1 MPFPYELYPKAK
13 ETHCLNLPEISV
25 SRPPFPGSIRT
36 ADGCFW
42 DERNNNSYVS
52 DNGNTYLG
60 SGYYW
65 SDVFEEYTT
74 ADAHM
79 ECGSVPNNGRGC
91 YIGCTCKSGWDGK
104 KTYSAASS
112 GLNQTGTVNANSAP
126 TSNSLSAA
134 NVLDA
139 APSATSAP
147 GDYSATAS
155 AASAVVA
162 SSSASGINSGIS
174 AMAAGGSCTISLTDP
189 RYGTTCS
196 KSGTFACPSGYG
208 YSLDS
213 CKKNQ
218 ETKYQVCSV
227 DSTQTNSTPCYSA
240 GTAKTCSD
248 ENPGYVSAC
257 PSGQSGTK
265 VTTSCGNTC
274 YKDCREEEKYFQIN
288 VIKKFDSSCPTN
300 FASAFNGISGCTIGG
315 KSCDV
320 YTNEYTISKVE
331 SGTRF
336 TWKPQQS
343 YSNAEATATT
353 SDAYDTT
360 VYVGGEFRVTYYC
373 SNTGGGNSCTKHF
386 GVSVTQVDR
395 CTVRIDGTA
404 NFSSSYSGTIL
415 ISVKYERKN
424 VVNGKKTYEY
434 FENLTINSGFSKIY
448 ASNQCKNTTTE
459 QLIVT
464 EFALRNTNLPDY
476 NGCNV
481 TADLI
486 NSAQ

>member
-42 DERNNNSYVS
+42 GERNNNSYVS

-74 ADAHM
+74 ADARM

-104 KTYSAASS
+104 KTYGAASS
-112 GLNQTGTVNANSAP
+112 GLNQTGTINANSAS
-126 TSNSLSAA
+126 TSNPLSAA

-139 APSATSAP
+139 APSATSAA
-147 GDYSATAS
+147 GNYSATAS
-155 AASAVVA
+155 AVVV

-248 ENPGYVSAC
+248 EGYFSSC
-257 PSGQSGTK
+257 SSGQTCTDTF
-265 VTTSCGNTC
+265 TTPCGNAC
-274 YKDCREEEKYFQIN
+274 C
-288 VIKKFDSSCPTN
+288 
-300 FASAFNGISGCTIGG
+300 
-315 KSCDV
+315 KSCK
-320 YTNEYTISKVE
+320 NEDCYYKVSVEERIGNTSATKIFVASLDSHKWSHPAISVTIRIWVN
-331 SGTRF
+331 T
-336 TWKPQQS
+336 QS
-343 YSNAEATATT
+343 
-353 SDAYDTT
+353 
-360 VYVGGEFRVTYYC
+360 
-373 SNTGGGNSCTKHF
+373 GGGNYRAVTATIPVGSQSGSGSLTLSNSDDF
-386 GVSVTQVDR
+386 YSDWYIESVSPSSYDYGNGTT
-395 CTVRIDGTA
+395 CTVS
-404 NFSSSYSGTIL
+404 F
-415 ISVKYERKN
+415 
-424 VVNGKKTYEY
+424 
-434 FENLTINSGFSKIY
+434 
-448 ASNQCKNTTTE
+448 
-459 QLIVT
+459 
-464 EFALRNTNLPDY
+464 
-476 NGCNV
+476 
-481 TADLI
+481 
-486 NSAQ
+486 

>member
-1 MPFPYELYPKAK
+1 MKMPFPYELYPKAK

-42 DERNNNSYVS
+42 GERDNNSYVS

-74 ADAHM
+74 ADARM

-104 KTYSAASS
+104 KTYGAAAS
-112 GLNQTGTVNANSAP
+112 GLNQTGTINANSAP

-139 APSATSAP
+139 APSANSAV
-147 GDYSATAS
+147 GNYSATAAS
-155 AASAVVA
+155 ASAVVA

-174 AMAAGGSCTISLTDP
+174 AMAAGGSCSVSFSDG

-248 ENPGYVSAC
+248 ENPSYVSQC
-257 PSGQSGTK
+257 PSGQSGTQ
-265 VTTSCGNTC
+265 VTTPCGNTC
-274 YKDCREEEKYFQIN
+274 YKDCKVTCSGTTPYESRPDCDK
-288 VIKKFDSSCPTN
+288 IKGNDWYEPFK
-300 FASAFNGISGCTIGG
+300 SGNCWGCALRT
-315 KSCDV
+315 C
-320 YTNEYTISKVE
+320 NEYFGCSD
-331 SGTRF
+331 
-336 TWKPQQS
+336 
-343 YSNAEATATT
+343 SNTPATLGCAADQHPANFKKAPWGNEQCCGECVSNTT
-353 SDAYDTT
+353 PGGGAKECSSNLLPYYKSNGELCCCADLNW
-360 VYVGGEFRVTYYC
+360 VGGC
-373 SNTGGGNSCTKHF
+373 SGDWCIPTSCM
-386 GVSVTQVDR
+386 
-395 CTVRIDGTA
+395 CYGTA
-404 NFSSSYSGTIL
+404 
-415 ISVKYERKN
+415 R
-424 VVNGKKTYEY
+424 
-434 FENLTINSGFSKIY
+434 
-448 ASNQCKNTTTE
+448 
-459 QLIVT
+459 
-464 EFALRNTNLPDY
+464 P
-476 NGCNV
+476 
-481 TADLI
+481 
-486 NSAQ
+486 

>member
-42 DERNNNSYVS
+42 GKRNNNSYVS

-74 ADAHM
+74 ADAGM

-104 KTYSAASS
+104 KTYGAAAS
-112 GLNQTGTVNANSAP
+112 GLNQTGTVNATSAS
-126 TSNSLSAA
+126 TSNPLSAA

-147 GDYSATAS
+147 GNYSATAAS
-155 AASAVVA
+155 ASAVVA

-227 DSTQTNSTPCYSA
+227 DSTQTNSTLCYSA

-248 ENPGYVSAC
+248 ENPGYVSQC

-265 VTTSCGNTC
+265 VTTSCNTC
-274 YKDCREEEKYFQIN
+274 YKDCKAN
-288 VIKKFDSSCPTN
+288 
-300 FASAFNGISGCTIGG
+300 
-315 KSCDV
+315 
-320 YTNEYTISKVE
+320 
-331 SGTRF
+331 
-336 TWKPQQS
+336 
-343 YSNAEATATT
+343 
-353 SDAYDTT
+353 
-360 VYVGGEFRVTYYC
+360 YY
-373 SNTGGGNSCTKHF
+373 NP
-386 GVSVTQVDR
+386 VSVTIKVSS
-395 CTVRIDGTA
+395 TNTAATWSFTKNGTGIA
-404 NFSSSYSGTIL
+404 SGW
-415 ISVKYERKN
+415 V
-424 VVNGKKTYEY
+424 GKKGYDTD
-434 FENLTINSGFSKIY
+434 
-448 ASNQCKNTTTE
+448 TTTE
-459 QLIVT
+459 KLEPGTYTLTVRSVGTYIGTSMYYQECGEKPIREST
-464 EFALRNTNLPDY
+464 ITISGSSP
-476 NGCNV
+476 
-481 TADLI
+481 TA
-486 NSAQ
+486 SASAIAAPCMMKPSI

>member
-42 DERNNNSYVS
+42 GERNNNSYVS

-74 ADAHM
+74 ADARM

-104 KTYSAASS
+104 KTYSAAAS
-112 GLNQTGTVNANSAP
+112 GLNQTGTVNANSAS
-126 TSNSLSAA
+126 TSNPLSAA

-139 APSATSAP
+139 APSANSAP
-147 GDYSATAS
+147 GNYSATAAS
-155 AASAVVA
+155 ASAVVA

-248 ENPGYVSAC
+248 ENPSYVSAC

-274 YKDCREEEKYFQIN
+274 YKDCKVTCSGTTPYESRPDCDK
-288 VIKKFDSSCPTN
+288 IKGNDWYEPFK
-300 FASAFNGISGCTIGG
+300 SGNCWGCVLRT
-315 KSCDV
+315 C
-320 YTNEYTISKVE
+320 NEYF
-331 SGTRF
+331 GC
-336 TWKPQQS
+336 
-343 YSNAEATATT
+343 
-353 SDAYDTT
+353 SD
-360 VYVGGEFRVTYYC
+360 
-373 SNTGGGNSCTKHF
+373 SNTPATLGLS
-386 GVSVTQVDR
+386 
-395 CTVRIDGTA
+395 
-404 NFSSSYSGTIL
+404 L
-415 ISVKYERKN
+415 IHISEPTR
-424 VVNGKKTYEY
+424 
-434 FENLTINSGFSKIY
+434 
-448 ASNQCKNTTTE
+448 
-459 QLIVT
+459 
-464 EFALRNTNLPDY
+464 P
-476 NGCNV
+476 
-481 TADLI
+481 
-486 NSAQ
+486 

>member
-36 ADGCFW
+36 ADGCLW
-42 DERNNNSYVS
+42 GERNNNSYVS

-74 ADAHM
+74 ADARM

-104 KTYSAASS
+104 KTYGTAAS
-112 GLNQTGTVNANSAP
+112 GLNQTGTVNA
-126 TSNSLSAA
+126 
-134 NVLDA
+134 
-139 APSATSAP
+139 TSAP
-147 GDYSATAS
+147 GNYSATAS

-174 AMAAGGSCTISLTDP
+174 AMAAGGSCSVSFSDG

-227 DSTQTNSTPCYSA
+227 DSTQTNSTLCYSA

-395 CTVRIDGTA
+395 CTVRIDDTA

-464 EFALRNTNLPDY
+464 EFVLRNTNLPDY

>member
-25 SRPPFPGSIRT
+25 SRPPFLGSIRT

-42 DERNNNSYVS
+42 GERNNNSYVS

-74 ADAHM
+74 ADARM

-104 KTYSAASS
+104 KTYSAAAS
-112 GLNQTGTVNANSAP
+112 GLNQTGTINANSAP

-147 GDYSATAS
+147 GNYSATAAS
-155 AASAVVA
+155 ASAVVA

-174 AMAAGGSCTISLTDP
+174 AMAAGGSCSVSFSDG

-218 ETKYQVCSV
+218 ETEYQVCSV

-248 ENPGYVSAC
+248 ENPSYVSQC

-274 YKDCREEEKYFQIN
+274 YKDCK
-288 VIKKFDSSCPTN
+288 DTGPSSCTDPGYYNGYSCSTWDSYPTYGDCSEGYSRM
-300 FASAFNGISGCTIGG
+300 ATSAQCDPYLHVSTCKDGTSAGLKCNGLGG
-315 KSCDV
+315 DEAARCYAQCYGDCDV
-320 YTNEYTISKVE
+320 DSW
-331 SGTRF
+331 RRCCH
-336 TWKPQQS
+336 QC
-343 YSNAEATATT
+343 
-353 SDAYDTT
+353 
-360 VYVGGEFRVTYYC
+360 GG
-373 SNTGGGNSCTKHF
+373 
-386 GVSVTQVDR
+386 
-395 CTVRIDGTA
+395 
-404 NFSSSYSGTIL
+404 
-415 ISVKYERKN
+415 
-424 VVNGKKTYEY
+424 
-434 FENLTINSGFSKIY
+434 
-448 ASNQCKNTTTE
+448 
-459 QLIVT
+459 
-464 EFALRNTNLPDY
+464 
-476 NGCNV
+476 
-481 TADLI
+481 DL
-486 NSAQ
+486 

>member
-1 MPFPYELYPKAK
+1 M
-13 ETHCLNLPEISV
+13 
-25 SRPPFPGSIRT
+25 
-36 ADGCFW
+36 GCFW
-42 DERNNNSYVS
+42 GWRDNNSYVS

-74 ADAHM
+74 ADAGM

-104 KTYSAASS
+104 KTYGAAAS
-112 GLNQTGTVNANSAP
+112 GLNQTGTINANSAP

-147 GDYSATAS
+147 GNYSATAAS
-155 AASAVVA
+155 ASAVVA

-227 DSTQTNSTPCYSA
+227 DSTQTNSTLCYSA

-248 ENPGYVSAC
+248 ENPSYVSQC

-274 YKDCREEEKYFQIN
+274 YKDC
-288 VIKKFDSSCPTN
+288 
-300 FASAFNGISGCTIGG
+300 
-315 KSCDV
+315 KS
-320 YTNEYTISKVE
+320 
-331 SGTRF
+331 
-336 TWKPQQS
+336 Q
-343 YSNAEATATT
+343 
-353 SDAYDTT
+353 
-360 VYVGGEFRVTYYC
+360 
-373 SNTGGGNSCTKHF
+373 
-386 GVSVTQVDR
+386 
-395 CTVRIDGTA
+395 
-404 NFSSSYSGTIL
+404 
-415 ISVKYERKN
+415 
-424 VVNGKKTYEY
+424 
-434 FENLTINSGFSKIY
+434 
-448 ASNQCKNTTTE
+448 
-459 QLIVT
+459 
-464 EFALRNTNLPDY
+464 NLPDY
-476 NGCNV
+476 FVNLYITGSRD
-481 TADLI
+481 DLHLAGSTSGYPSETI
-486 NSAQ
+486 SIFVQYKYKGNNSSYWNSGSTSLTVGPAMSGFLVGVKSSDTLEFISASTSPSTIDGRKIVVNLP

>member
-25 SRPPFPGSIRT
+25 SRPPFLGSIRT
-36 ADGCFW
+36 VDGCFW
-42 DERNNNSYVS
+42 GWRNNNSYVS

-74 ADAHM
+74 ADARM

-104 KTYSAASS
+104 KTYGAAASE
-112 GLNQTGTVNANSAP
+112 LNQTGTIN
-126 TSNSLSAA
+126 
-134 NVLDA
+134 
-139 APSATSAP
+139 ATSAP
-147 GDYSATAS
+147 GNYSATAAS
-155 AASAVVA
+155 ASAVVA

-208 YSLDS
+208 YSKDS

-274 YKDCREEEKYFQIN
+274 YKDCKAN
-288 VIKKFDSSCPTN
+288 
-300 FASAFNGISGCTIGG
+300 
-315 KSCDV
+315 
-320 YTNEYTISKVE
+320 
-331 SGTRF
+331 
-336 TWKPQQS
+336 
-343 YSNAEATATT
+343 
-353 SDAYDTT
+353 
-360 VYVGGEFRVTYYC
+360 YY
-373 SNTGGGNSCTKHF
+373 NP
-386 GVSVTQVDR
+386 VSVTIKVSS
-395 CTVRIDGTA
+395 TNTAATWSFTKNGTGIA
-404 NFSSSYSGTIL
+404 SGW
-415 ISVKYERKN
+415 V
-424 VVNGKKTYEY
+424 GKKGYDTD
-434 FENLTINSGFSKIY
+434 
-448 ASNQCKNTTTE
+448 TTTE
-459 QLIVT
+459 KLEPGTYTLTVRSVGTYIGTSMYYQECGEKPIREST
-464 EFALRNTNLPDY
+464 ITISGSSP
-476 NGCNV
+476 
-481 TADLI
+481 TA
-486 NSAQ
+486 SASAIAAPCMMKPSI

>member
-36 ADGCFW
+36 ADGCLW
-42 DERNNNSYVS
+42 GERNNNSYVS

-74 ADAHM
+74 ADARM

-104 KTYSAASS
+104 KTYGAASS
-112 GLNQTGTVNANSAP
+112 GLNQTGTINANSAS
-126 TSNSLSAA
+126 TSNPLSAA

-139 APSATSAP
+139 APSATSAA

-174 AMAAGGSCTISLTDP
+174 VMAAGGSCTISLTDP

-227 DSTQTNSTPCYSA
+227 DSAQTNSTPCYSA

-248 ENPGYVSAC
+248 ENPGYVSQC

-265 VTTSCGNTC
+265 VTTSCNTC
-274 YKDCREEEKYFQIN
+274 YKDCREEEKYFDVTITVN
-288 VIKKFDSSCPTN
+288 GPSSVVTN
-300 FASAFNGISGCTIGG
+300 GC
-315 KSCDV
+315 
-320 YTNEYTISKVE
+320 
-331 SGTRF
+331 
-336 TWKPQQS
+336 S
-343 YSNAEATATT
+343 YIVNLWS
-353 SDAYDTT
+353 
-360 VYVGGEFRVTYYC
+360 GEFTASVGSTTIC
-373 SNTGGGNSCTKHF
+373 SGSANQDWNVSCSGKVAASQIGKTVIVSASHVEWYTSGVTGGPSC
-386 GVSVTQVDR
+386 
-395 CTVRIDGTA
+395 
-404 NFSSSYSGTIL
+404 N
-415 ISVKYERKN
+415 ISVIPGPTASGSTTLSKG
-424 VVNGKKTYEY
+424 NG
-434 FENLTINSGFSKIY
+434 NH
-448 ASNQCKNTTTE
+448 
-459 QLIVT
+459 IV
-464 EFALRNTNLPDY
+464 LR
-476 NGCNV
+476 
-481 TADLI
+481 
-486 NSAQ
+486 

>member
-42 DERNNNSYVS
+42 GWRDNNSYVS

-248 ENPGYVSAC
+248 ENPGYVSQC

-265 VTTSCGNTC
+265 VTTSCNTC
-274 YKDCREEEKYFQIN
+274 YKDCKAYVVPSN
-288 VIKKFDSSCPTN
+288 PCTGTCNLNSSVPYYKKFGTQQCCCPTQN
-300 FASAFNGISGCTIGG
+300 ETNSLKCDCCMEEVNECPPGAPYPYYKPNGEFC
-315 KSCDV
+315 CCADL
-320 YTNEYTISKVE
+320 N
-331 SGTRF
+331 
-336 TWKPQQS
+336 W
-343 YSNAEATATT
+343 
-353 SDAYDTT
+353 
-360 VYVGGEFRVTYYC
+360 VGG
-373 SNTGGGNSCTKHF
+373 SGPGNNQIPTSCM
-386 GVSVTQVDR
+386 
-395 CTVRIDGTA
+395 CYGTA
-404 NFSSSYSGTIL
+404 
-415 ISVKYERKN
+415 R
-424 VVNGKKTYEY
+424 
-434 FENLTINSGFSKIY
+434 
-448 ASNQCKNTTTE
+448 
-459 QLIVT
+459 
-464 EFALRNTNLPDY
+464 P
-476 NGCNV
+476 
-481 TADLI
+481 
-486 NSAQ
+486 